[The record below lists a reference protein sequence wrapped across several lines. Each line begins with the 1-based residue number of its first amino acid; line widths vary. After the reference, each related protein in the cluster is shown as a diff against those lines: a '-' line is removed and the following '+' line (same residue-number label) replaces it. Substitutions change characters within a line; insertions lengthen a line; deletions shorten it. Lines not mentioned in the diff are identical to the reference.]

1 MREVRELPV
10 TTSLRITVRR
20 WDFLFLS
27 TSRPKTASQEVN
39 ALVVLVGNEPNVSVS
54 ALYDDGHSQ
63 PGRDR
68 PRSGEPHDKPLRRS
82 RTTERPEQRPDPR
95 RERPRRDS
103 QAHHQE
109 RLRHRSARLA
119 TGPAGSLPRVPGAGR
134 PEPSSRPTRRRRAR
148 PVGQPAAEGNES
160 GGHPRRPASR
170 RRRRPIASTPGTST
184 QERLSH
190 RSRGPRPEMA
200 GPGRT
205 PPGLTGPPEQD
216 RADDD
221 EHDTGSRVWLVSRT
235 GLGGLPGPSPI
246 VN

>member
-109 RLRHRSARLA
+109 RLRHRSAI
-119 TGPAGSLPRVPGAGR
+119 GPAGSLPRVPGAPRGR
-134 PEPSSRPTRRRRAR
+134 AGPSHRHARRAAGDR
-148 PVGQPAAEGNES
+148 GPWVSLPLRATIPEGNTVGQYTLSDVTSGCLGCRTEGAADGA
-160 GGHPRRPASR
+160 RP
-170 RRRRPIASTPGTST
+170 
-184 QERLSH
+184 
-190 RSRGPRPEMA
+190 
-200 GPGRT
+200 
-205 PPGLTGPPEQD
+205 
-216 RADDD
+216 
-221 EHDTGSRVWLVSRT
+221 
-235 GLGGLPGPSPI
+235 
-246 VN
+246 N